1 MIQRAWVN
9 PSFHFDS
16 FSESFMALFVVQ
28 TYKFVFMMQ
37 MSMDLTDAEMSPQR
51 NVAIY
56 NALFFVCYVMV
67 GGVFVMN
74 LFVGFIVDG
83 FNCNKGS
90 STSEVYYNRFMGQL
104 KRYKPTYKYFSLPE
118 NGFSVLC
125 RKLIGNP
132 SLYCWSLGECA
143 G

>member
-1 MIQRAWVN
+1 
-9 PSFHFDS
+9 
-16 FSESFMALFVVQ
+16 MALFVVQ

-83 FNCNKGS
+83 FNCNKGA
-90 STSEVYYNRFMGQL
+90 STSEVYYNRFMSEAAIQASQPAAVPCYN
-104 KRYKPTYKYFSLPE
+104 K
-118 NGFSVLC
+118 
-125 RKLIGNP
+125 
-132 SLYCWSLGECA
+132 W
-143 G
+143 